1 MPIITVQMMEGRS
14 PEQKAA
20 LIAELTDATHRAVG
34 APVESVRVVLQEIP
48 KTDFGIGGKTA
59 KALGR

>member
-14 PEQKAA
+14 LEQKAS
-20 LIAELTDATHRAVG
+20 LIAELTEATNRAVG
-34 APVESVRVVLQEIP
+34 APVESVRVILQEIP

>member
-14 PEQKAA
+14 AEQKAT
-20 LIAELTDATHRAVG
+20 LIAELTDAANRAVG
-34 APVESVRVVLQEIP
+34 APVESVRVILQEIP